1 MSADEVVEIM
11 SYGLNVEPFDAAERL
26 DAIRASS
33 PPDLRAADGFVAVLT
48 AEFDV
53 AIEMFGGP
61 PSPGESPLSAAVRD
75 YVHAI
80 CLARLPTG
88 LDVDR
93 IDLDARESGMV
104 AFLLSEAAM
113 ASGQIAL
120 AEQIASAVLAL
131 PDAGDGMQT
140 WTRIV
145 RSRALCFLGRLD
157 EAGAECTIVLSQSSG
172 RPIANRVARGITGFI
187 AGHSGRQIEL
197 AELCEGLRDEIPE
210 PRSYGDSVAFL
221 LAALAESAAG
231 NPTAAAE
238 VLLHG
243 GGGAGLPLLPLA
255 LRAYGFDVLVEAKV
269 AQAQISEAAELLAE
283 FERMPIQ
290 AHPMAAAALSRSRAR
305 LSLVLEEH
313 SASVAESDL
322 SADRA
327 GAVGGEL
334 YVIRAKILRA
344 LAEAASGDAPSGR
357 RDLDAVAITAA
368 RSGSAEVRTWA
379 LRELRAVGRHLRQFP
394 ALGWD
399 ALTVNQQV
407 VARLAAQG
415 LGNREIAAAMYVSP
429 RTVESH
435 VAAILDALGAGN
447 RVGIG
452 RELSGDDVDVGFAAN
467 LTARQRQVAVL
478 IARGLTNGQ
487 VATELGIS
495 EKTVEKHVGDVFER
509 LKVRS
514 RSALAARVR
523 GVTVPTDS

>member
-1 MSADEVVEIM
+1 MPVDEVVEIM
-11 SYGLNVEPFDAAERL
+11 SYGLNVEPFV
-26 DAIRASS
+26 
-33 PPDLRAADGFVAVLT
+33 AADRLNALKASAPTDLTAAVGFVAVLT

-61 PSPGESPLSAAVRD
+61 PVPGESPLSAAVRD

-80 CLARLPTG
+80 CLARLP
-88 LDVDR
+88 LDLTAER
-93 IDLDARESGMV
+93 IDLEARESGMV

-131 PDAGDGMQT
+131 PDAEDGMQT

-157 EAGAECTIVLSQSSG
+157 EADAECTIVLAQSAG

-187 AGHSGRQIEL
+187 AGHSGKQIEL
-197 AELCEGLRDEIPE
+197 AALCEDLRDEIPN

-221 LAALAESAAG
+221 LAALAESAVG
-231 NPTAAAE
+231 NPSAAAE

-243 GGGAGLPLLPLA
+243 GGGPGLPLLPLA
-255 LRAYGFDVLVEAKV
+255 LRAYGYDVLVEAAV
-269 AQAQISEAAELLAE
+269 AQVQLAQAAELLAE
-283 FERMPIQ
+283 FESMPIEE
-290 AHPMAAAALSRSRAR
+290 HPMASAALSRARAR
-305 LSLVLEEH
+305 LNLVLEQH
-313 SASVAESDL
+313 SASIVESDM
-322 SADRA
+322 SAERA
-327 GAVGGEL
+327 AAVGGEL

-344 LAEAASGDAPSGR
+344 LAEAASGDAPGGR
-357 RDLDAVAITAA
+357 RDLDAVASTAA
-368 RSGSAEVRTWA
+368 KSGSAEVRTWA

-399 ALTVNQQV
+399 ALTVHQQV

-415 LGNREIAAAMYVSP
+415 LRNREIAAAMYVSP
-429 RTVESH
+429 KTVESH

-452 RELSGDDVDVGFAAN
+452 RELSGDDVDVEFGGN
-467 LTARQRQVAVL
+467 LTARQREVAVL
-478 IARGLTNGQ
+478 IASGLTNGQ

-495 EKTVEKHVGDVFER
+495 EKTVEKHVGDLFDR
-509 LKVRS
+509 LHVRS

-523 GVTVPTDS
+523 GVAVRT